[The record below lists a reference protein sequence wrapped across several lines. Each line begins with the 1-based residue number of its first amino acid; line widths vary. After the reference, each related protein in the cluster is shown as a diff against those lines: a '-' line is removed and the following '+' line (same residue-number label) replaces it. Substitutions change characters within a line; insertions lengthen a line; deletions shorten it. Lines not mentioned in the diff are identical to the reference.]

1 MENWLLLDQL
11 TKLLKLRAIKR
22 AVIMIKKIINNI
34 KKSYESLKENISF
47 ETIIDFLKISDTI
60 HIKKSLILLWIIVI
74 FTIFIV
80 IWAAFSNI
88 NQVVSASGEVTPESQ
103 VHLIQSALTGPV
115 EKINIK
121 LGDEIKKGEVLF
133 HIANSQHLKTYQNS
147 LAEVESRRKKVKIL
161 EDLFNQGAESEIRLL
176 DEKLLLID
184 AERKFNAATIALDY
198 SKVESSVDGTISQVL
213 AKNIGQVVNVGED
226 LVEIVPFDADLRLK
240 VLVQTKD
247 IASVRP
253 NLKAKIAF
261 NSFDMAIYGQ
271 FDGIVKTVSASTSVQ
286 TDDGIAYYI
295 AIVEVD
301 KNEIKRLKNIEIIS
315 GMTAQVS
322 IIGDERTILS
332 YLFNPITKLSKTAL
346 RE

>member
-1 MENWLLLDQL
+1 MF
-11 TKLLKLRAIKR
+11 
-22 AVIMIKKIINNI
+22 KKIISTITLTTKRIVVNVT
-34 KKSYESLKENISF
+34 ISDITEF
-47 ETIIDFLKISDTI
+47 FKISDTI
-60 HIKKSLILLWIIVI
+60 QIKKSLILLWIII
-74 FTIFIV
+74 LFTIFIV
-80 IWAAFSNI
+80 FWAAISKI
-88 NQVVSASGEVTPESQ
+88 NQVVSATGEVTPESQ

-115 EKINIK
+115 EKINIR
-121 LGDEIKKGEVLF
+121 LGDKIKRGETLF
-133 HIANSQHLKTYQNS
+133 LIAHSQHTEAYKTA
-147 LAEVESRRKKVKIL
+147 LAEVESRKKKVKIL
-161 EDLFNQGAESEIRLL
+161 EDLFMQGAESEIRLL
-176 DEKLLLID
+176 DEKLFLIE
-184 AERKFNAATIALDY
+184 AERKFNSAKIAVEY
-198 SKVESSVDGTISQVL
+198 SKIESSVDGTISQVL

-226 LVEIVPFDADLRLK
+226 LVEIVPDDADLRLK

-261 NSFDMAIYGQ
+261 TSFDMAVYGQ
-271 FDGIVKTVSASTSVQ
+271 FDGVVKTVSANASIQ
-286 TDDGIAYYI
+286 TEDGIAYYV

-301 KNEIKRLKNIEIIS
+301 KNEIKRLKNIEIMS

>member
-1 MENWLLLDQL
+1 M
-11 TKLLKLRAIKR
+11 IKR
-22 AVIMIKKIINNI
+22 IINSLIKTLVNI
-34 KKSYESLKENISF
+34 KENISIESVTEF
-47 ETIIDFLKISDTI
+47 FRISDTI
-60 HIKKSLILLWIIVI
+60 QIKKSLILLWVI
-74 FTIFIV
+74 AVFTIIIV
-80 IWAAFSNI
+80 IWAGFSKI
-88 NQVVSASGEVTPESQ
+88 NQVVSANGEVTPESQ

-115 EKINIK
+115 EEINIK
-121 LGDEIKKGEVLF
+121 LGDKIKKGEVLF
-133 HIANSQHLKTYQNS
+133 LIANSQHKKTYETS

-161 EDLFNQGAESEIRLL
+161 EDLFMQGAESEIRLL
-176 DEKLLLID
+176 DEKLFLID
-184 AERKFNAATIALDY
+184 AERKLNSAKAALDY
-198 SKVESSVDGTISQVL
+198 SKVESTVDGTISQVL
-213 AKNIGQVVNVGED
+213 AKNRGQVVNVGED
-226 LVEIVPFDADLRLK
+226 LVEIVPENADLRLK

-261 NSFDMAIYGQ
+261 TSFDMAIYGQ

-286 TDDGIAYYI
+286 TEDGMSYYV

-301 KNEIKRLKNIEIIS
+301 KNEIKRLKNIDIMS
-315 GMTAQVS
+315 GMTALVS